1 MVYVPRNLSLLHYY
15 CCLISKPIWDNRV
28 CRNSQMRI
36 SQEPFFFSL
45 EQELLVLE
53 EKIGTVSTALTEEAL
68 SRCLK
73 RSNYMPASL
82 ISGFSGLDEAG
93 AKCSI
98 CQVQS
103 SCPDFSDTYQILFAS
118 SKFTCLWMLYFLG
131 NNLLL
136 LIFLLVSW
144 HPFVPLQLC
153 CLFHVNHKDMTY
165 LCYTYDKLLL
175 I

>member
-1 MVYVPRNLSLLHYY
+1 MLFLQQLSLLGNHLFLDSLSFHDQYRDMRMDIDNMSY
-15 CCLISKPIWDNRV
+15 EVCYNRV

-36 SQEPFFFSL
+36 SQEPFFSL

-103 SCPDFSDTYQILFAS
+103 SCPDFSDTYQILLAS
-118 SKFTCLWMLYFLG
+118 SKFTCL
-131 NNLLL
+131 
-136 LIFLLVSW
+136 
-144 HPFVPLQLC
+144 
-153 CLFHVNHKDMTY
+153 
-165 LCYTYDKLLL
+165 
-175 I
+175 